1 MKKQLVRIANLI
13 KDYYAIVEN
22 YKPCKEIY
30 DPDTPKL
37 LLRIVTKD
45 DEFIVFD
52 IRPQDIINYRG
63 AHYEYEK
70 ELAEQAILFA
80 KTNLINGEK

>member
-1 MKKQLVRIANLI
+1 MTLI
-13 KDYYAIVEN
+13 KSLLPQNRRSKDEKAISQN
-22 YKPCKEIY
+22 SKFN
-30 DPDTPKL
+30 PDTPKL

>member
-22 YKPCKEIY
+22 YKSCKAIY
-30 DPDTPKL
+30 DQDTPKL
-37 LLRIVTKD
+37 LLKIVTKD

-52 IRPQDIINYRG
+52 IRPHEIINYRG

-70 ELAEQAILFA
+70 KLAEQAILFA
-80 KTNLINGEK
+80 KTNLKKGEK